1 MKSKPKD
8 KPAKPTVEEFLSF
21 IPIRVGYEWSTDDE
35 GIVHIIVPKFH
46 GKWGKRWCKLL
57 RRKETFT
64 ADMDKMGSIVWTHCD
79 GKNTVQDILDVLK
92 EEYGDEEDL
101 DQRLFL
107 FLQQMQ
113 NLNYLRY

>member
-8 KPAKPTVEEFLSF
+8 KPAKPTVKDFLSF
-21 IPIRVGYEWSTDDE
+21 IPIRVGYEWSTDDD

-64 ADMDKMGSIVWTHCD
+64 ADMDKMGSIVWMHCD
-79 GKNTVQDILDVLK
+79 GKNTVEDILVVLK
-92 EEYGDEEDL
+92 KEYGDEEDL

-107 FLQQMQ
+107 FLQQMK

>member
-8 KPAKPTVEEFLSF
+8 KPAKPTVKDFLSF
-21 IPIRVGYEWSTDDE
+21 TPIRVGYEWSTDDD
-35 GIVHIIVPKFH
+35 GIVHITVPKFH

-64 ADMDKMGSIVWTHCD
+64 ADMDQLGSIVWMHCD
-79 GKNTVQDILDVLK
+79 GKNTVEDILNVLK
-92 EEYGDEEDL
+92 KEYGDEEDL

-107 FLQQMQ
+107 FLQQMK